1 MANANVDRFLAKC
14 AEAREIL
21 LSLSNPMVINH
32 YDCDGLTSGAIVY
45 DFLMKNG
52 KMPKIMT
59 VKKLKPEN
67 IAGFASSFDEVVFV
81 DLGANLP
88 AIKEIKT
95 ALTIDHHQ
103 TEELG
108 YFQANPMLHGVD
120 GGNEISSS
128 GVAYLVCGP
137 GSGVWSQEVLLSSC
151 PQVFE
156 SSTED
161 LSGRHYDRKTS
172 EDLKTLRPVKTSR
185 PQDHYVELALVGA
198 LGDMQYP
205 LEGMNRMIAD
215 QGIKAGR
222 IDERIDL
229 TLFGKHARSV
239 RSMLLYADPY
249 LPGITGN
256 EELCKFI
263 IESSGITE
271 QQGSKW
277 ASYYD
282 CPEEERK
289 LLVSSLVRFLAEGGY
304 GKLAKSLIGPVYLL
318 PKLIPELREAQEF
331 STMLNACGRNG
342 RFDLGMQLCFG
353 NFTEEAANL
362 LATHRKNLRDGISFA
377 FSNMQDLGPF
387 YLIDGRGAISENII
401 GVICGMLYG
410 GAKKDKPI
418 VGLSIDD
425 ETGGIKISSRAAK
438 PLVESGVN
446 LGTAMKECAAGV
458 GGVGGGHRM
467 AAGATIPKEKLEEFL
482 TCLSSAVAP

>member
-1 MANANVDRFLAKC
+1 MQDAGRFLEKC

-32 YDCDGLTSGAIVY
+32 YDCDGLASGAIVY

-59 VKKLKPEN
+59 VKQLKPEN
-67 IAGFASSFDEVVFV
+67 ISGFASSFKEVVFV
-81 DLGANLP
+81 DLGANLS

-108 YFQANPMLHGVD
+108 YFQANPMLYGVD
-120 GGNEISSS
+120 GGSEISSS
-128 GVAYLVCGP
+128 GVAYLVCSP
-137 GSGVWSQEVLLSSC
+137 ESGVWGL
-151 PQVFE
+151 E
-156 SSTED
+156 SRVQSLEFRD
-161 LSGRHYDRKTS
+161 PR
-172 EDLKTLRPVKTSR
+172 LKT
-185 PQDHYVELALVGA
+185 QDHYAELALVGA

-222 IDERIDL
+222 IEERIDL
-229 TLFGKHARSV
+229 TLFGKHARSI

-271 QQGSKW
+271 QQGTKW

-289 LLVSSLVRFLAEGGY
+289 RLVSSLVRFLAEGGY

-353 NFTEEAANL
+353 NFTDEVANL
-362 LATHRKNLRDGISFA
+362 LATHRKNLRDGIAFA
-377 FSNMQDLGPF
+377 ISNMQDLGPF

-401 GVICGMLYG
+401 GVVCGMIYST
-410 GAKKDKPI
+410 ARHDKPI
-418 VGLSIDD
+418 IGLANEEITSSELRVSITIP
-425 ETGGIKISSRAAK
+425 ETGNPKPETIKISSRAAK
-438 PLVESGVN
+438 PLVAAGVN
-446 LGTAMKECAAGV
+446 LGAIMKECSLVVEGA
-458 GGVGGGHRM
+458 GGGHRM

-482 TCLSSAVAP
+482 AGVSHAIQKTSSV

>member
-1 MANANVDRFLAKC
+1 M
-14 AEAREIL
+14 I
-21 LSLSNPMVINH
+21 INH

-59 VKKLKPEN
+59 LKKLKPEN
-67 IAGFASSFDEVVFV
+67 IAGFATSFEEVVFV
-81 DLGANLP
+81 DLGSNLP
-88 AIKEIKT
+88 AIKEIKS

-103 TEELG
+103 TEELD

-120 GGNEISSS
+120 GGSEISSS
-128 GVAYLVCGP
+128 GVAYLVCNSESVVQGLESRNPNGP
-137 GSGVWSQEVLLSSC
+137 GSRVQSLEQDPDMSQTC
-151 PQVFE
+151 
-156 SSTED
+156 
-161 LSGRHYDRKTS
+161 H
-172 EDLKTLRPVKTSR
+172 
-185 PQDHYVELALVGA
+185 QDHYVELALVGA

-205 LEGMNRMIAD
+205 LVGMNRLIAD

-263 IESSGITE
+263 IESSGITK
-271 QQGSKW
+271 QQGTKW

-282 CPEEERK
+282 CSEEERK
-289 LLVSSLVRFLAEGGY
+289 RLVSSLVRFLAEGGY

-331 STMLNACGRNG
+331 SAMLNACGRNG
-342 RFDLGMQLCFG
+342 RFDLGMQLCSG
-353 NFTEEAANL
+353 SFTDEAANL
-362 LATHRKNLRDGISFA
+362 LAKHRKNLRDGISFA
-377 FSNMQDLGPF
+377 FSNVQDMGTF
-387 YLIDGRGAISENII
+387 HLIDGRGAISESII
-401 GVICGMLYG
+401 GVVCGMLYAS
-410 GAKKDKPI
+410 AKKDKPI
-418 VGLSIDD
+418 IGLSID
-425 ETGGIKISSRAAK
+425 EENEGIKISSRAAK
-438 PLVESGVN
+438 FLVESGVN
-446 LGTAMKECAAGV
+446 LGTAMKECAASV
-458 GGVGGGHRM
+458 GGIGGGHRM

-482 TCLSSAVAP
+482 VLLNQSL